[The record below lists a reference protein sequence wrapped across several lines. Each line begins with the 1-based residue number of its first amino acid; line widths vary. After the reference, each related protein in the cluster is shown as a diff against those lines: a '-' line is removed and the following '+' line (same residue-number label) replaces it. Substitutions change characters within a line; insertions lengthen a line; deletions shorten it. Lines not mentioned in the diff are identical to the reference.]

1 MATCKWCGKSK
12 LFLRLSEN
20 GLCDTCEIIVISE
33 IVQAAG
39 HINESVDLIQQ
50 SSNTDTIVSRFD
62 YIVKLLNSLL
72 KYEKKGITTIN
83 PPPSEFLD
91 TYSPAKRDN
100 HIVYGLEKELEKL
113 KLVMF
118 DLKTNSG
125 KVNRVKKFS
134 EKCEEYKRQM
144 LNPALLAEVEEGTEQ
159 LLVKIGQ

>member
-1 MATCKWCGKSK
+1 MATCKWCGKSM

-33 IVQAAG
+33 VVQAHN

-72 KYEKKGITTIN
+72 KYEKKGITTII
-83 PPPSEFLD
+83 PPPSEFLE

-100 HIVYGLEKELEKL
+100 YIVYGLEKELERL
-113 KLVMF
+113 QLVMV

-134 EKCEEYKRQM
+134 ARCEEYKKQM
-144 LNPALLAEVEEGTEQ
+144 LNPAELAEIEEETEQ
-159 LLVKIGQ
+159 FLIKLNQ

>member
-1 MATCKWCGKSK
+1 MATCKWCGKSG
-12 LFLRLSEN
+12 LFLPLTEN
-20 GLCDTCEIIVISE
+20 GLCKPCDVIIVTELIYAT
-33 IVQAAG
+33 Q
-39 HINESVDLIQQ
+39 HINESIDLIKQ

-83 PPPSEFLD
+83 PPPSEAIKS
-91 TYSPAKRDN
+91 YSPAKRDI

-113 KLVMF
+113 KLVVV

-134 EKCEEYKRQM
+134 ARCEEYKKQL
-144 LNPALLAEVEEGTEQ
+144 LNPAELTEIEEETEQ
-159 LLVKIGQ
+159 LLGEQSQ